1 MTKTLNIPNAA
12 HQIEIDAD
20 IFEENE
26 IKEMEKSLYK
36 YWIGQLIGLVRK
48 SEEISFDGRMFLLH
62 KLRTDL
68 FDGNQAKAFLNL

>member
-20 IFEENE
+20 AYEENE
-26 IKEMEKSLYK
+26 VKEMEKSLHK

-48 SEEISFDGRMFLLH
+48 SENIGFVGAAFLEH
-62 KLRTDL
+62 TLRTLL
-68 FDGNQAKAFLNL
+68 FDGNQAKAFLNI

>member
-20 IFEENE
+20 LYEENE
-26 IKEMEKSLYK
+26 IKEMEKSLDK
-36 YWIGQLIGLVRK
+36 YWIGQLIGIVRK
-48 SEEISFDGRMFLLH
+48 SEEIGFDGTVFLEH

-68 FDGNQAKAFLNL
+68 FDGNQTKAFQNF